1 MSSGA
6 AVSRRRQTALE
17 VIDAFNKWSIEAIM
31 GIRTEDC
38 THQVL
43 PKSLGRPLMDNAA
56 FKAYFSSI
64 MPHFKDFTLTIHDV
78 VEDAQENKVVI
89 WASSTA
95 STEVGPYAN
104 EYTLIF
110 YMNEAGDKITRFLEF
125 VDSASSVA
133 FFPKLREHL
142 AQKVSTE
149 GS

>member
-1 MSSGA
+1 MASEA
-6 AVSRRRQTALE
+6 AISRRRQTALE

-31 GIRTEDC
+31 GIRAENC
-38 THQVL
+38 THQIL
-43 PKSLGRPLMDNAA
+43 PKSLERPLMDNAVY
-56 FKAYFSSI
+56 KAYFSSI
-64 MPHFKDFTLTIHDV
+64 MPHFKDFAVTTHDII
-78 VEDAQENKVVI
+78 EDAQENKVVI

-110 YMNEAGDKITRFLEF
+110 YMNEAGDKITKFLEF

-142 AQKVSTE
+142 AQKANSE